1 MSKKNVIFI
10 DSRVTAFKTIVTA
23 LPSDT
28 DWYLLDRNSNGV
40 SQIQSILANYSGL
53 DSIQIFSRSSV
64 GSIVIGYSE
73 LSNQNIADYQNQ
85 LAAIGLSLS
94 DTGDIFIFGSNVAQ
108 GNVGQ
113 AFVLT
118 LANYTGAD
126 VVASPA
132 IIVASDSDGK
142 LRIHF
147 GNYASG
153 QSVIQQV
160 DGKLVVA
167 GDSGSDFALVRLNTN
182 GTLDK
187 SFNDHG
193 VVTTNFND
201 SFGRASS
208 IIQQTDGKLVVAGTT
223 YNPNSSEGS
232 NFALVRYNIDGTLD
246 TTFDLD
252 GKFTTDF
259 NGNFDG
265 ASKVIQQT
273 DGKLVVAG
281 YSGTDF
287 ALVRYNSNGK
297 LDNSFNGDGKI
308 TSIFS
313 NGWYNQS
320 HSIIQQTDGKLVV
333 AGNSAD
339 MFVLLRYNTD
349 GSLDSSFGSDGKV
362 TTSLAGSGGG
372 GYSVIQQ
379 TDGKL
384 VVAGSAF
391 NNNLNDPSEDFAL
404 VRYNTDGTLDTSFN
418 CDGKVTT
425 DFNDGNDAAY
435 SVIQQAD
442 GKLVVAGCAVSNN
455 TYGDFGL
462 VRYNSDGTL
471 DTTFDVDG
479 KITTD
484 FNGND
489 NQAYSVI
496 QQVDGKLVVVG
507 FSGMA
512 AEWDFAIARYNSD
525 GSLDKTFGTE
535 NDELIGQAEADYL
548 LGGVG
553 NDTITGLGG
562 VDTINGKEG
571 SDLYI
576 ITATADHTAAEIAD
590 TGIIGI
596 DEVRFIAT
604 TASTLTLYAG
614 DTGIEKVTIGTG
626 TEANAVISAT
636 VALNINAAALSY
648 GVSIVGNSGDNRL
661 NGGSSNDSLDGGAGK
676 DTLIGGLGDDIYVVD
691 LMTAAALQDTIIEA
705 ASAGTDT
712 LQLRGASTN
721 LTAKTL
727 TLASN
732 LENLDASKTS
742 SSKLNLTGNSVD
754 NILTGNAANNI
765 LNGGIGADS
774 LLGGKGNDTYY
785 VDNLGDL
792 VIENAN
798 EGTDDVVSSISYT
811 LRSNVENLT
820 LTGNAAIN
828 ATGNALANTLNGNN
842 GNNILDGGAGNDT
855 LQGAGG
861 NDTYMIDSA
870 NDLIIEAVNAGYDT
884 VKVAINAVNG
894 SYTLAD
900 NVETSI
906 LVNSVDFNLTG
917 NSLANTL
924 TGNSSANV
932 FDGGTGVDTL
942 SGGLGNDTYIVDLTS
957 NALLEDTVT
966 EGTNS
971 GVDTLQL
978 RGLLTKP
985 TFSTVTLAVNLEN
998 LDVSLTGLSLLNLT
1012 GNGASNLLIGNEADN
1027 VLDGGVGADSMFGGA
1042 GNDTYVID
1050 NAEDAV
1056 YETISQIGNADAGG
1070 IDSVKVAISTANGS
1084 YSLGNYIENA
1094 VLINTVAFS
1103 LTGNALNN
1111 SLTGNAASNTLNGGN
1126 GNDILIGGL
1135 GNDTLTGGAGKDVF
1149 LFNTAANASTNKD
1162 MITDFVSGTDKLQFS
1177 KSIFKLGAVGNLT
1190 AAEFKSGNFT
1200 GGQDATDRIVYNTST
1215 GALYYDADGNGVA
1228 GAVQIALI
1236 GTATHPSLA
1245 YTDIQIIA

>member
-1 MSKKNVIFI
+1 LLGQIRFADGTVWDSDAMHRPTGSVTFTGISKEGQQL
-10 DSRVTAFKTIVTA
+10 TAN
-23 LPSDT
+23 
-28 DWYLLDRNSNGV
+28 NSIADVDG
-40 SQIQSILANYSGL
+40 
-53 DSIQIFSRSSV
+53 V
-64 GSIVIGYSE
+64 GSITYHWMANDTE
-73 LSNQNIADYQNQ
+73 L
-85 LAAIGLSLS
+85 AIGESYTLTSS
-94 DTGDIFIFGSNVAQ
+94 E
-108 GNVGQ
+108 VGK
-113 AFVLT
+113 AIS
-118 LANYTGAD
+118 
-126 VVASPA
+126 VVASYTDLQGNSESVTSTTTPTVLEGVAPTVTNFSPA
-132 IIVASDSDGK
+132 DAVTGVALGSNIILTFSEAIQTGTGSISIRDGS
-142 LRIHF
+142 
-147 GNYASG
+147 ASG
-153 QSVIQQV
+153 IVLASYDVVNSQNLAISGNTLTINPSNDLSSNTHYFVTIDATAIQ
-160 DGKLVVA
+160 DLA
-167 GDSGSDFALVRLNTN
+167 GNAY
-182 GTLDK
+182 
-187 SFNDHG
+187 
-193 VVTTNFND
+193 
-201 SFGRASS
+201 
-208 IIQQTDGKLVVAGTT
+208 AGTDA
-223 YNPNSSEGS
+223 Y
-232 NFALVRYNIDGTLD
+232 D
-246 TTFDLD
+246 
-252 GKFTTDF
+252 FTTSY
-259 NGNFDG
+259 N
-265 ASKVIQQT
+265 VII
-273 DGKLVVAG
+273 
-281 YSGTDF
+281 GT
-287 ALVRYNSNGK
+287 
-297 LDNSFNGDGKI
+297 
-308 TSIFS
+308 
-313 NGWYNQS
+313 
-320 HSIIQQTDGKLVV
+320 
-333 AGNSAD
+333 
-339 MFVLLRYNTD
+339 
-349 GSLDSSFGSDGKV
+349 
-362 TTSLAGSGGG
+362 
-372 GYSVIQQ
+372 SV
-379 TDGKL
+379 
-384 VVAGSAF
+384 
-391 NNNLNDPSEDFAL
+391 
-404 VRYNTDGTLDTSFN
+404 
-418 CDGKVTT
+418 
-425 DFNDGNDAAY
+425 
-435 SVIQQAD
+435 
-442 GKLVVAGCAVSNN
+442 
-455 TYGDFGL
+455 
-462 VRYNSDGTL
+462 
-471 DTTFDVDG
+471 
-479 KITTD
+479 
-484 FNGND
+484 ND
-489 NQAYSVI
+489 N
-496 QQVDGKLVVVG
+496 
-507 FSGMA
+507 
-512 AEWDFAIARYNSD
+512 
-525 GSLDKTFGTE
+525 
-535 NDELIGQAEADYL
+535 L
-548 LGGVG
+548 LGTVNDDQLSGLAG
-553 NDTITGLGG
+553 NDTINGATGNDTLTGGSGGDTFIVSSGTDSIIDLGLGG
-562 VDTINGKEG
+562 VDILNVYSG
-571 SDLYI
+571 
-576 ITATADHTAAEIAD
+576 ATA
-590 TGIIGI
+590 
-596 DEVRFIAT
+596 
-604 TASTLTLYAG
+604 
-614 DTGIEKVTIGTG
+614 
-626 TEANAVISAT
+626 NAT
-636 VALNINAAALSY
+636 VASNWTATSATSNDGAATIDASGKTISLASSTGTVGFTLNNSSSTGVSIRGSKLADTLVSGSGADTLVGGAGDDNYTVDLTLAGAIQDTVTEATNAGADTVLLRGVSTNLSATTITLVTNVETLNASQTGSSLLNLTGNTAANTLIGNVVNNVLSGGTGADTLIGGLGDDVYIVDNVNDVITEISGEGIDLIQSSVTYTASANVENLTLTGTAAINATGNDLVNTLIGNSGNNMLNGGTGADTMLGGSGNDTYVVDDLADVVYESTTATSGVDAGGTDLVQVAIATFGGTYTLNSFIEKATLTNAVNFNLTGNDAANTLTGNAAAN
-648 GVSIVGNSGDNRL
+648 I
-661 NGGSSNDSLDGGAGK
+661 LDGGAGV

-1050 NAEDAV
+1050 NADDAV

-1103 LTGNALNN
+1103 MTGNALNN